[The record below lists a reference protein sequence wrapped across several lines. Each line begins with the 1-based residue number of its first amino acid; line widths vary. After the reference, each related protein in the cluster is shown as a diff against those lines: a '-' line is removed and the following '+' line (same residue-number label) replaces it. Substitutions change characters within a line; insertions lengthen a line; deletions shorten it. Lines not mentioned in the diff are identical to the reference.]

1 MSSSKDLRLAVVD
14 IGSNAVRLQISKVSV
29 ENGYPT
35 FKRLEYLRF
44 PLRLGE
50 DVFSYGAI
58 LSEKRDKFLKIMRI
72 SKLLFDLYD
81 VNDSVLCA
89 TSAMRE
95 AKNSREIC
103 QKVEEELGLHIEVIS
118 GEKEAA
124 VISQSIHHFI
134 DKQCYMHIDV
144 GGGSTEV
151 NLYTNG
157 QKVASRSFKL
167 GAVRNMQVRESADW
181 SLLKQWIKQEI
192 QGFGS
197 AKIIAIGTGGNIN
210 KLYDLAQTKKNN
222 TVNILEIKRVKEQLS
237 QMSYQDRIKYF
248 QLNEDRADVIVPALS
263 IYIRAMEAADIQDIL
278 VPKVGLR
285 EGMFALM
292 YRKYQSVRTED
303 SFL

>member
-1 MSSSKDLRLAVVD
+1 MTNFQDLRLAVID

-50 DVFSYGAI
+50 DVFNYGAI
-58 LSEKRDKFLKIMRI
+58 LSDKSEKFLKIMQI
-72 SKLLFDLYD
+72 SKLMFDLYEVKD
-81 VNDSVLCA
+81 HAIFA

-95 AKNSREIC
+95 ARNARELC
-103 QKVEEELGLHIEVIS
+103 ESVQQKMGLSIEIIS
-118 GEKEAA
+118 GEKEAS
-124 VISQSIHHFI
+124 VISQAIHHFI

-151 NLYTNG
+151 NLYSGGT
-157 QKVASRSFKL
+157 KVSSRSFSL
-167 GAVRNMQVRESADW
+167 GAVRNMQRRENTDW
-181 SLLKQWIKQEI
+181 SLIKQWVKQEVLQFAGQRI
-192 QGFGS
+192 L
-197 AKIIAIGTGGNIN
+197 AIGTGGNIN
-210 KLYDLAQTKKNN
+210 KLYDIAQVKKNN
-222 TVNILEIKRVKEQLS
+222 TLSLSEIKRVKELLA
-237 QMSYQDRIKYF
+237 QMSYQDRIKYY

-263 IYIRAMEAADIQDIL
+263 IYARAMEAAGVQDIL

-285 EGMFALM
+285 EGMFALL

-303 SFL
+303 SLL